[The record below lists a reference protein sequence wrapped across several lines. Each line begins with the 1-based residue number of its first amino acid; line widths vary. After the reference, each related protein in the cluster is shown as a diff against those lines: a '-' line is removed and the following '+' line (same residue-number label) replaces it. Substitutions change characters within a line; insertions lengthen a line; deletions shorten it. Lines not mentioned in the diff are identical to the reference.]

1 MDTHLLDRITLNPLV
16 CNGKPTIR
24 NSRYTVDLIL
34 ELLSTGMTIE
44 EILDDYPGLNK
55 EDIYACLM
63 YASRL
68 SKFKSVSKVA

>member
-1 MDTHLLDRITLNPLV
+1 MDTQLLDRITLNPLV

-34 ELLSTGMTIE
+34 ELLSIGMTIE
-44 EILDDYPGLNK
+44 EILDDYPSLNK

-63 YASRL
+63 YASKL

>member
-24 NSRYTVDLIL
+24 NSRYSVDLIL